1 MRTNPPRLLIAALFA
16 VPLAA
21 APAVADEDKPTF
33 AVTDKTFEAEVL
45 ESDLPVLVDFWA
57 EWCGPCKVIAP
68 TLEELANEYDGRVR
82 VAKLDVDDNRKTTEA
97 YGIRAIPTL
106 LLFNDGEVVETFVGV
121 QPKAKIAK
129 AFDKVAPEQKAEEE
143 APAEGAGDA
152 VDAAAED
159 ATMSDPNYAPPGVA
173 EDAADAAEDATDP
186 DAAEQAAAAAE
197 ADGLV
202 PLTLDLPKPAFK
214 ETPKDVP
221 PGIRVEKPRKGPEK
235 PFMVPPGA
243 KNLAE
248 GKPVSASDEEPLI
261 GTLELI
267 TNGNKEADEGQWVDL
282 GPGLQWVQIDL
293 EKAAEIHAVVLWH
306 YHGQARVYHDVVVRV
321 SNDSDFVTGVTTL
334 FNNDHDNSAG
344 LGLGEELGFWE
355 TNRGKLV
362 DGKVDGEPVT
372 ARYVR
377 LYSDGN
383 TSDPMTHYTEVEVW
397 GEPAEATE

>member
-1 MRTNPPRLLIAALFA
+1 MRTSPPRLLIAALFA

-106 LLFNDGEVVETFVGV
+106 LLFKDGKVVETFVGV
-121 QPKAKIAK
+121 QPKEKIAN
-129 AFDKVAPEQKAEEE
+129 AFDKVAPEEKAEEE
-143 APAEGAGDA
+143 APVEGAGD
-152 VDAAAED
+152 
-159 ATMSDPNYAPPGVA
+159 
-173 EDAADAAEDATDP
+173 
-186 DAAEQAAAAAE
+186 AAAAAE

-202 PLTLDLPKPAFK
+202 PLKLDLPKPAFK

-221 PGIRVEKPRKGPEK
+221 PGIRVEKPRKGPAK

-306 YHGQARVYHDVVVRV
+306 YHGQARVYHDVVVQV

-397 GEPAEATE
+397 GVPAEAAE